1 MKNIAILGFGVVGCG
16 VAEVIEMN
24 KDRIAKRLGEE
35 LKVKKILDIRE
46 FPDSPFAALVTNKK
60 EEVFDDPEISI
71 VVETIGGAR
80 IAYEYTKMA
89 LSAGKT
95 VVTSNKELVST
106 HGVEL
111 VSLAHKNNCNYI
123 FEASVGGGIPI
134 IRPLHR
140 CLAAN
145 KIERIAGIV
154 NGTTNYILTRMAE
167 NGSDFDTALKEAQSM
182 GYAEQNP
189 SADVDG
195 IDAQRKIAIL
205 STIAMDGAYV
215 DPTKLFTVGITAITT
230 KDMEYAKEMDASIKL
245 LAVFENGE
253 NGSFA
258 YVAPHLVSKEH
269 PLSCANG
276 VFNAIMV
283 TGNAVGDA
291 MFYGQGAGKL
301 ATASAVVGDIM
312 DAAEHQN
319 RSAHIA
325 EWYESD
331 KPVLNR
337 IEEHRI
343 SVLLRLSD
351 SCSDEDLEKA
361 FPEISCQPCVYEA
374 EGEKAVI
381 LGKDGDL
388 NEAKLAIGLE
398 SLENVLNVIRI
409 FSC

>member
-1 MKNIAILGFGVVGCG
+1 MKKIAILGFGVVGCG
-16 VAEVIEMN
+16 VAEVISMN
-24 KDRIAKRLGEE
+24 RERIARRLGEE
-35 LKVKKILDIRE
+35 LEVIKILDIRE
-46 FPDSPFAALVTNKK
+46 FPDSPFAALVTTNKD
-60 EEVFDDPEISI
+60 EVFEDPEISI

-89 LSAGKT
+89 LSKGKT

-111 VSLAHKNNCNYI
+111 MQLAKANNCNYL

-154 NGTTNYILTRMAE
+154 NGTTNYILTQMGESGA
-167 NGSDFDTALKEAQSM
+167 DFETALKEAQSL
-182 GYAEQNP
+182 GYAEANP

-205 STIAMDGAYV
+205 STIALEGAYV

-230 KDMEYAKEMDASIKL
+230 KDMEYAREMNASIKL

-253 NGSFA
+253 AGAFA
-258 YVAPHLVSKEH
+258 YVAPHLVSKDH
-269 PLSCANG
+269 PLACANG

-283 TGNAVGDA
+283 SGNAVGDA

-301 ATASAVVGDIM
+301 ATASAVVGDVM
-312 DAAEHQN
+312 DAAEHAERN
-319 RSAHIA
+319 AHVEA
-325 EWYESD
+325 WYESD
-331 KPVLNR
+331 KPVLSP
-337 IEEHRI
+337 IEEHTV
-343 SVLLRLSD
+343 SVLLRLPNSVSD
-351 SCSDEDLEKA
+351 DAIAEA

-374 EGEKAVI
+374 EGEKAVV
-381 LGKDGDL
+381 LGSNGDL

-398 SLENVLNVIRI
+398 SFDEILGVIRI
-409 FSC
+409 F

>member
-1 MKNIAILGFGVVGCG
+1 MKSIAILGFGVVGCG
-16 VAEVIEMN
+16 VAEVIAMN
-24 KDRIAKRLGEE
+24 HERIAKRLGEE
-35 LKVKKILDIRE
+35 LVVKKILDIRE
-46 FPDSPFAALVTNKK
+46 FPDSPFASLVTNKK
-60 EEVFDDPEISI
+60 EDVFDDPEISI

-111 VSLAHKNNCNYI
+111 VKLARENNCNYL

-145 KIERIAGIV
+145 KVERIAGIV
-154 NGTTNYILTRMAE
+154 NGTTNYILTQMAE
-167 NGSDFDTALKEAQSM
+167 NGSDFDSALKEAQAK

-189 SADVDG
+189 SADIDG

-205 STIAMDGAYV
+205 STIALDGAYV

-230 KDMEYAKEMDASIKL
+230 KDMEYAREMNASIKL
-245 LAVFENGE
+245 LAVFENDDEGA
-253 NGSFA
+253 FA

-269 PLSCANG
+269 PLACAND

-301 ATASAVVGDIM
+301 ATASAVVGDVM
-312 DAAEHQN
+312 DAAEHET
-319 RSAHIA
+319 RDAHVA
-325 EWYESD
+325 EWFEAGD
-331 KPVLNR
+331 VLAP
-337 IEEHRI
+337 IEKHHI
-343 SVLLRLSD
+343 SVLLRLPADVS
-351 SCSDEDLEKA
+351 EDTVSEA
-361 FPEISCQPCVYEA
+361 FPEISMQPCVYEA
-374 EGEKAVI
+374 EGEKAFI
-381 LGKDGDL
+381 LGKEGDMT
-388 NEAKLAIGLE
+388 EAQLAVGLE
-398 SLENVLNVIRI
+398 SFENIISVIRI
-409 FSC
+409 F

>member
-154 NGTTNYILTRMAE
+154 NGTTNYILTQMAE
-167 NGSDFDTALKEAQSM
+167 SGADFDAALKEAQSK
-182 GYAEQNP
+182 GYAEANP
-189 SADVDG
+189 SADIDG
-195 IDAQRKIAIL
+195 IDAQRKISIL
-205 STIAMDGAYV
+205 STIALDGAYV
-215 DPTKLFTVGITAITT
+215 DPTKLFTVGITSITT
-230 KDMEYAKEMDASIKL
+230 KDMEYAKEMNASIKL
-245 LAVFENGE
+245 LAVFENKEEGA
-253 NGSFA
+253 FA
-258 YVAPHLVSKEH
+258 FVAPHLVSKDH
-269 PLSCANG
+269 PLACAND

-283 TGNAVGDA
+283 TGNAVGDV

-301 ATASAVVGDIM
+301 ATASAVVGDVM
-312 DAAEHQN
+312 DAVEHQSRN
-319 RSAHIA
+319 AHVA
-325 EWYESD
+325 EWYESES
-331 KPVLNR
+331 PVLSP
-337 IEEHRI
+337 IEEHVV
-343 SVLLRLSD
+343 SVLLRLPSSVSD
-351 SCSDEDLEKA
+351 DAIAEA

-381 LGKDGDL
+381 LGKNGDL

-398 SLENVLNVIRI
+398 SFDEILSVIRI
-409 FSC
+409 F

>member
-1 MKNIAILGFGVVGCG
+1 MKSIAILGFGVVGCG

-24 KDRIAKRLGEE
+24 KERIASRLGEE
-35 LKVKKILDIRE
+35 LRVKKILDIRE
-46 FPDSPFAALVTNKK
+46 FPDSPFASLVTNKK
-60 EEVFDDPEISI
+60 EEVFDDPEITV

-89 LSAGKT
+89 LSSGKT

-111 VSLAHKNNCNYI
+111 MQLAHANHCNYI
-123 FEASVGGGIPI
+123 FEAAVGGGIPI
-134 IRPLHR
+134 IRPMHR
-140 CLAAN
+140 CLAGN
-145 KIERIAGIV
+145 KVERIAGIV
-154 NGTTNYILTRMAE
+154 NGTTNYILTQMAE
-167 NGSDFDTALKEAQSM
+167 NGSDFDTALKEAQAM

-205 STIAMDGAYV
+205 STIALDGAYV

-230 KDMEYAKEMDASIKL
+230 KDMEYAKEMNASIKL
-245 LAVFENGE
+245 LAIFENGE
-253 NGSFA
+253 NGAFA
-258 YVAPHLVSKEH
+258 YVAPHLVSKSH
-269 PLSCANG
+269 PLACAND

-283 TGNAVGDA
+283 TGNAVGDV

-301 ATASAVVGDIM
+301 ATASAVVGDVM
-312 DAAEHQN
+312 DAIEHQSRN
-319 RSAHIA
+319 AHVA
-325 EWYESD
+325 PWYESET
-331 KPVLNR
+331 PVLVP
-337 IEEHRI
+337 IEEHRV
-343 SVLLRLSD
+343 SVLLRLPD
-351 SCSDEDLEKA
+351 SVSDEQIEEA

-388 NEAKLAIGLE
+388 NEAKLAIGLQ
-398 SLENVLNVIRI
+398 SFDNVLSVIRI
-409 FSC
+409 F

>member
-1 MKNIAILGFGVVGCG
+1 MKSIAILGFGVVGCG
-16 VAEVIEMN
+16 VAEVIAMN
-24 KDRIAKRLGEE
+24 HERIAKRLGEE
-35 LKVKKILDIRE
+35 LVVKKILDIRE
-46 FPDSPFAALVTNKK
+46 FPDSPFASLVTNKK
-60 EEVFDDPEISI
+60 EDVFDDPEISI

-111 VSLAHKNNCNYI
+111 VKLARENNCNYL

-145 KIERIAGIV
+145 KVERIAGIV
-154 NGTTNYILTRMAE
+154 NGTTNYILTQMAE
-167 NGSDFDTALKEAQSM
+167 NGSDFDSALKEAQAK

-189 SADVDG
+189 SADIDG

-205 STIAMDGAYV
+205 STIALDGAYV

-230 KDMEYAKEMDASIKL
+230 KDMEYAREMNASIKL
-245 LAVFENGE
+245 LAVFENDDEGA
-253 NGSFA
+253 FA

-269 PLSCANG
+269 PLACAND

-301 ATASAVVGDIM
+301 ATASAVVGDVM
-312 DAAEHQN
+312 DAAEHET
-319 RSAHIA
+319 RDAHVA
-325 EWYESD
+325 EWFEAGD
-331 KPVLNR
+331 VLAP
-337 IEEHRI
+337 IEKHHI
-343 SVLLRLSD
+343 SVLLRLPADVSD
-351 SCSDEDLEKA
+351 DTVSEA
-361 FPEISCQPCVYEA
+361 FPEISMQPCVYEA
-374 EGEKAVI
+374 EGEKAFI
-381 LGKDGDL
+381 LGKEGDMT
-388 NEAKLAIGLE
+388 EAQLAVGLE
-398 SLENVLNVIRI
+398 SFENIISVIRI
-409 FSC
+409 F

>member
-1 MKNIAILGFGVVGCG
+1 MKSIAILGFGVVGCG

-24 KDRIAKRLGEE
+24 KDRIAERLGEE
-35 LKVKKILDIRE
+35 LHVKKILDIRE

-60 EEVFDDPEISI
+60 EEVFDDPEISV

-80 IAYEYTKMA
+80 IAYEYTKQA
-89 LSAGKT
+89 LSSGKT

-111 VSLAHKNNCNYI
+111 MQLAHANHCNYI
-123 FEASVGGGIPI
+123 FEAAVGGGIPI
-134 IRPLHR
+134 IRPMHR
-140 CLAAN
+140 CLAGN

-154 NGTTNYILTRMAE
+154 NGTTNYILSQMAE
-167 NGSDFDTALKEAQSM
+167 NGSDFDAALKEAQSM

-205 STIAMDGAYV
+205 STIALDGAYV
-215 DPTKLFTVGITAITT
+215 DPTKLFTVGITSITT
-230 KDMEYAKEMDASIKL
+230 KDMEYAKEMNASIKL
-245 LAVFENGE
+245 LAIFENG
-253 NGSFA
+253 GSGAFA
-258 YVAPHLVSKEH
+258 YVAPHLVSKTH
-269 PLSCANG
+269 PLACAND

-283 TGNAVGDA
+283 TGNAVGDV

-301 ATASAVVGDIM
+301 ATASAVVGDVM
-312 DAAEHQN
+312 DAIEHQSRN
-319 RSAHIA
+319 AHVA
-325 EWYESD
+325 SWYESE
-331 KPVLNR
+331 KPVLVP
-337 IEEHRI
+337 IEEHRV
-343 SVLLRLSD
+343 SVLLRLPDSVSD
-351 SCSDEDLEKA
+351 DQIEEA

-388 NEAKLAIGLE
+388 NEAKLAIGLQNFD
-398 SLENVLNVIRI
+398 NVLSVIRI
-409 FSC
+409 F

>member
-1 MKNIAILGFGVVGCG
+1 MKSIAILGFGVVGCG
-16 VAEVIEMN
+16 VAEVIAMN
-24 KDRIAKRLGEE
+24 HERIAKRLGEK
-35 LKVKKILDIRE
+35 LVVKKILDIRE
-46 FPDSPFAALVTNKK
+46 FPDSPFASLVTNKK
-60 EEVFDDPEISI
+60 EDVFDDPEISI

-111 VSLAHKNNCNYI
+111 VKLARENNCNYL

-145 KIERIAGIV
+145 KVERIAGIV
-154 NGTTNYILTRMAE
+154 NGTTNYILTQMAE
-167 NGSDFDTALKEAQSM
+167 NGSDFDSALKEAQAK

-189 SADVDG
+189 SADIDG

-205 STIAMDGAYV
+205 STIALDGAYV

-230 KDMEYAKEMDASIKL
+230 KDMEYAREMNASIKL
-245 LAVFENGE
+245 LAVFENDDEGA
-253 NGSFA
+253 FA

-269 PLSCANG
+269 PLACAND

-301 ATASAVVGDIM
+301 ATASAVVGDVM
-312 DAAEHQN
+312 DAAEHET
-319 RSAHIA
+319 RDAHVA
-325 EWYESD
+325 EWFEAGD
-331 KPVLNR
+331 VLAP
-337 IEEHRI
+337 IEKHHI
-343 SVLLRLSD
+343 SVLLRLPADVSD
-351 SCSDEDLEKA
+351 DTVSEA
-361 FPEISCQPCVYEA
+361 FPEISMQPCVYEA
-374 EGEKAVI
+374 EGEKAFI
-381 LGKDGDL
+381 LGKEGDMT
-388 NEAKLAIGLE
+388 EAQLAVGLE
-398 SLENVLNVIRI
+398 SFENIISVIRI
-409 FSC
+409 F